1 MLRLRST
8 VAGPVLACSIAAA
21 AAAAG
26 AAFALANPAPQAPGS
41 TPSTPTPPAASP
53 DSPAQPPSNTK
64 PKEPAVD
71 SMVLGHVL
79 TSIDGR
85 PTDLAQYKGS
95 VVLIV
100 NVASQC
106 GLTPQYEGLQALYA
120 KHRQAGLVVLGFPCN
135 DFMGQEPG
143 TEADIAKFC
152 STRYSV
158 TFPMFAKVAVKGP
171 ATAPLYKQLIAQPA
185 PIGGELEW
193 NFTKFLVGRDGRV
206 VARFGPR
213 VTPADPKLNAELV
226 RALAVPVPDRG
237 SPPASEPKVPAPK
250 G

>member
-1 MLRLRST
+1 
-8 VAGPVLACSIAAA
+8 
-21 AAAAG
+21 
-26 AAFALANPAPQAPGS
+26 
-41 TPSTPTPPAASP
+41 
-53 DSPAQPPSNTK
+53 
-64 PKEPAVD
+64 
-71 SMVLGHVL
+71 MVLGHVV
-79 TSIDGR
+79 TSIDGL
-85 PTDLAQYKGS
+85 PTDLAQFKGK

-120 KHRQAGLVVLGFPCN
+120 KHREAGLVVLGFPCN

-158 TFPMFAKVAVKGP
+158 TFPMLAKVAVKGP

-206 VARFGPR
+206 FARFGPR
-213 VTPADPKLNAELV
+213 VAPSDPKLTAAIE
-226 RALAVPVPDRG
+226 RALAVPAPADAG
-237 SPPASEPKVPAPK
+237 PPSTPPAAPPAAPAPGPK